1 MISVAFKEPPLAMFG
16 RDGFA
21 PNELTFEVGEPGG
34 IELDFLAK
42 VPGPTLGLG
51 PARMRFDYGES
62 FGAALQLEAYERLI
76 HDAMIGDPTLFTSA
90 RGNERLWEVAAPV
103 LADPLPVHV
112 YPDGSWGPE
121 EIDKLIAPR
130 RWHLPDR
137 R

>member
-1 MISVAFKEPPLAMFG
+1 MITVAFAEPPLRMFG
-16 RDGFA
+16 GDGFG
-21 PNELTFEVGEPGG
+21 PNELVFEVGEPGG

-90 RGNERLWEVAAPV
+90 RGIERLWEVAAPV
-103 LADPLPVHV
+103 FDAPPPVHV

-130 RWHLPDR
+130 CWHLPDER
-137 R
+137 